1 MKFKEKA
8 LNKESS
14 ESTLFVIVADV
25 SAIPSDPAF
34 ASFWSHRRPCLSS
47 HAWQEC
53 HYAPTQGGAHS
64 SYIND
69 PELCALPNFLVL
81 LNSATPYN
89 CLTQYS
95 RLTGLETN
103 FSDPLQLSEGDVSN
117 VIRWR
122 PNGKGRYRHIDLYMD
137 SIAFRVPELRRSL
150 KLSVQLQADYV
161 PYDVPLFQ
169 ESDRFASM
177 TSVAVHVTER
187 LKSVGAPLTLKYD
200 KRKLKY
206 VFQPTIARQAFRL
219 RLDLEGQDFPQDSV
233 LPLLGFTSSQAAP
246 VSLQEKASQL
256 VQLSR

>member
-1 MKFKEKA
+1 M
-8 LNKESS
+8 
-14 ESTLFVIVADV
+14 
-25 SAIPSDPAF
+25 
-34 ASFWSHRRPCLSS
+34 
-47 HAWQEC
+47 
-53 HYAPTQGGAHS
+53 
-64 SYIND
+64 
-69 PELCALPNFLVL
+69 L

-89 CLTQYS
+89 CLTQKS
-95 RLTGLETN
+95 RLTGLETS
-103 FSDPLQLSEGDVSN
+103 FSDPLKLREGDVPTSN

-137 SIAFRVPELRRSL
+137 SIAFRVPESRRSL
-150 KLSVQLQADYV
+150 KLSVQLLADQSWEPYV
-161 PYDVPLFQ
+161 VTLFE

-219 RLDLEGQDFPQDSV
+219 RLDLEGEDFPKDSV

>member
-1 MKFKEKA
+1 M
-8 LNKESS
+8 
-14 ESTLFVIVADV
+14 

-89 CLTQYS
+89 CLTQNS

-103 FSDPLQLSEGDVSN
+103 FSDPLQLGEGEMPPSN

-122 PNGKGRYRHIDLYMD
+122 PNGTGRYRHIDLYMD
-137 SIAFRVPELRRSL
+137 SIAFRVPESRRSL
-150 KLSVQLQADYV
+150 KLSVQLQADQSWEPYV
-161 PYDVPLFQ
+161 VPLFE

-219 RLDLEGQDFPQDSV
+219 RLDLEGEDFPKDSV
-233 LPLLGFTSSQAAP
+233 LPLLGFTSSH
-246 VSLQEKASQL
+246 SLQEKASQL

>member
-1 MKFKEKA
+1 M
-8 LNKESS
+8 
-14 ESTLFVIVADV
+14 

-34 ASFWSHRRPCLSS
+34 ASFWSHRRPCLPS

-89 CLTQYS
+89 CLTKNS

-103 FSDPLQLSEGDVSN
+103 FSDPLQLGEGEVPPSN

-122 PNGKGRYRHIDLYMD
+122 PNGTGRYRHIDLYMD
-137 SIAFRVPELRRSL
+137 SIAFRVPELPVARHRQASTSCRSL
-150 KLSVQLQADYV
+150 KLSVQLQADQCWEPYV
-161 PYDVPLFQ
+161 VTLFE

-219 RLDLEGQDFPQDSV
+219 RLDLDGQDFPKDSV

>member
-1 MKFKEKA
+1 M
-8 LNKESS
+8 
-14 ESTLFVIVADV
+14 
-25 SAIPSDPAF
+25 
-34 ASFWSHRRPCLSS
+34 
-47 HAWQEC
+47 
-53 HYAPTQGGAHS
+53 
-64 SYIND
+64 
-69 PELCALPNFLVL
+69 L

-89 CLTQYS
+89 CLTKNS

-103 FSDPLQLSEGDVSN
+103 FSDPLQLGEGEMPPSN

-122 PNGKGRYRHIDLYMD
+122 PNGTGRYRHIDLYMD
-137 SIAFRVPELRRSL
+137 SIAFRVPESRRSL
-150 KLSVQLQADYV
+150 KLSVQLQADQSWEPYV
-161 PYDVPLFQ
+161 VPLFE

-219 RLDLEGQDFPQDSV
+219 RLDLEGEDFPKDFPKDSV

>member
-1 MKFKEKA
+1 M
-8 LNKESS
+8 
-14 ESTLFVIVADV
+14 

-89 CLTQYS
+89 CLTQNS

-103 FSDPLQLSEGDVSN
+103 FSDPLQLGEGEVPPSN

-122 PNGKGRYRHIDLYMD
+122 PNGTGRYRHIDLYMD
-137 SIAFRVPELRRSL
+137 SIAFRVPESRRSL
-150 KLSVQLQADYV
+150 KLSVQLLADQSWEPYV
-161 PYDVPLFQ
+161 VTLFE

-219 RLDLEGQDFPQDSV
+219 RLDLEGEDFPQDSV

-246 VSLQEKASQL
+246 FSLQEKASQL

>member
-1 MKFKEKA
+1 
-8 LNKESS
+8 
-14 ESTLFVIVADV
+14 
-25 SAIPSDPAF
+25 
-34 ASFWSHRRPCLSS
+34 
-47 HAWQEC
+47 
-53 HYAPTQGGAHS
+53 
-64 SYIND
+64 
-69 PELCALPNFLVL
+69 VL

-89 CLTQYS
+89 CLTQNS

-103 FSDPLQLSEGDVSN
+103 FSDPLQLSEGDVPPPSN

-150 KLSVQLQADYV
+150 KLSVQLQADQSFESYV
-161 PYDVPLFQ
+161 VSLFQ

-200 KRKLKY
+200 KRQLKY

-219 RLDLEGQDFPQDSV
+219 RLDLDGQDFPKDSV
-233 LPLLGFTSSQAAP
+233 LPLLGFTSSQA
-246 VSLQEKASQL
+246 SQL

>member
-1 MKFKEKA
+1 M
-8 LNKESS
+8 
-14 ESTLFVIVADV
+14 
-25 SAIPSDPAF
+25 
-34 ASFWSHRRPCLSS
+34 
-47 HAWQEC
+47 
-53 HYAPTQGGAHS
+53 
-64 SYIND
+64 
-69 PELCALPNFLVL
+69 L

-89 CLTQYS
+89 CLTQNS

-103 FSDPLQLSEGDVSN
+103 FSDPLQLGEGEMPPSN

-122 PNGKGRYRHIDLYMD
+122 PNGTGRYRHIDLYMD
-137 SIAFRVPELRRSL
+137 SIAFRVPESRRSL
-150 KLSVQLQADYV
+150 KLSVQLQADQSWEPYV
-161 PYDVPLFQ
+161 VPLFE

-219 RLDLEGQDFPQDSV
+219 RLDLEGEDFPKDFPKDSV

>member
-1 MKFKEKA
+1 M
-8 LNKESS
+8 
-14 ESTLFVIVADV
+14 

-34 ASFWSHRRPCLSS
+34 ASFWSHRRPCLPS

-89 CLTQYS
+89 CLTRNS

-103 FSDPLQLSEGDVSN
+103 FSDPLQLGEGEMPPSN

-122 PNGKGRYRHIDLYMD
+122 PNGTGRYRHIDLYMD
-137 SIAFRVPELRRSL
+137 SIAFRVPESRRSL
-150 KLSVQLQADYV
+150 KLSVQLQADQSWEPYV
-161 PYDVPLFQ
+161 VPLFE

-219 RLDLEGQDFPQDSV
+219 RLDLEGEDFPKDFPKDSV